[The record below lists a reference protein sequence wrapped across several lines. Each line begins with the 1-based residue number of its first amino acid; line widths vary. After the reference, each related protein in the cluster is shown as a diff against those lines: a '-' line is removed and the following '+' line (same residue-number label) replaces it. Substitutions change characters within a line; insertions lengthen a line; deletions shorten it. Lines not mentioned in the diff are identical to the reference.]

1 MRLLPLF
8 LALSLCACGRAD
20 KAAAPLQSLHSE
32 VSATAPRE
40 RQASAQPAAEPQ
52 RYRAVR
58 QYLSIEVPRANLET
72 AWRAANDDCIAAGND
87 CEILL
92 SSISQGEFDA
102 AAIASLQIRIAPQK
116 HSGFRAKVV
125 AAGELRDDRVE
136 SQDKTAEVID
146 TEARLKNTLALRD
159 RFRGM
164 LATPGSK
171 LKDLIELEKELA
183 RVQSE
188 LDSLAGQRKALANE
202 TEKTFMQI
210 DFRAKRSISE
220 AGAFHPVSHAISTS
234 VRIFAE
240 SVGSLIT
247 FVVAA
252 LPWAGLF
259 VVMFFAVRRF
269 LRHLRKNRSNSP
281 S

>member
-1 MRLLPLF
+1 
-8 LALSLCACGRAD
+8 
-20 KAAAPLQSLHSE
+20 
-32 VSATAPRE
+32 
-40 RQASAQPAAEPQ
+40 
-52 RYRAVR
+52 
-58 QYLSIEVPRANLET
+58 
-72 AWRAANDDCIAAGND
+72 
-87 CEILL
+87 
-92 SSISQGEFDA
+92 
-102 AAIASLQIRIAPQK
+102 
-116 HSGFRAKVV
+116 
-125 AAGELRDDRVE
+125 
-136 SQDKTAEVID
+136 
-146 TEARLKNTLALRD
+146 
-159 RFRGM
+159 M

-220 AGAFHPVSHAISTS
+220 AGAFHPVSHAIATS

-269 LRHLRKNRSNSP
+269 LRPVRKNRSNSP